1 MTLLSFKTFPHY
13 TLNVGIVHPSK

>member
-1 MTLLSFKTFPHY
+1 MTLLSFKTFSHY